1 MLLPDSKQ
9 GMFSFQVCA
18 LSRHICDVV
27 QTVLVEEM
35 IAVCGH
41 KYVIAVQP
49 QVPWN
54 VKLIQGRSLL

>member
-1 MLLPDSKQ
+1 
-9 GMFSFQVCA
+9 MFSFQVCA